1 MRLLAI
7 GYPLP
12 HPEVDNYN
20 VLTAPS
26 YFDYD
31 AVFVDPAS
39 ITRTVAQL
47 LDGSETFEAFDGRPV
62 VNAPSTASA
71 VSAAEQVR
79 RRLDETQR
87 FLESGG
93 ALVVVARPN
102 ATISGLAGFEG
113 CDRYSWLPA
122 PAGVAWNPPMLRA
135 AEGKTVR
142 VVDDQH
148 PLAGVFRNFRS
159 EIAYRAVFDDRN
171 TALRQAGRTLAM
183 GGAGMPIAMEF
194 PVLGGRVVFVPAL
207 SDSVGATRLDIAE
220 AVVGAMRLLVGN
232 AGPED
237 APWWTASVPVPG
249 LEQVEAELEEAR
261 LAASDANARET
272 SVRERHDLLA
282 AHRRLLWAEGPAF
295 TDAVAN
301 AFTVLGF
308 SATSKAGE
316 PLVLE
321 GEGRAVFVE
330 CESSKDQIVEW
341 PYVRLQRRL
350 EERLLAEKQSAAGV
364 VVVNGYRAHA
374 LESRGEQSTEPLRIA
389 CENYRYSLLTG
400 ETLFA
405 LVQRALGGAGE
416 AELSGFRR
424 RILGR
429 AGLLP
434 REVALGE
441 VEEES
446 DSGPI
451 F

>member
-20 VLTAPS
+20 VFTAPS

-31 AVFVDPAS
+31 AVFIDPVS
-39 ITRTVAQL
+39 ITRAVAQL

-62 VNAPSTASA
+62 VNAPTTASA
-71 VSAAEQVR
+71 VSAADLVR
-79 RRLDETQR
+79 RRLEETQR

-93 ALVVVARPN
+93 AVVVLARPN
-102 ATISGLAGFEG
+102 ATISGLSGFEG

-122 PAGVAWNPPMLRA
+122 PGGVSWNPPMLRA

-148 PLAGVFRNFRS
+148 PLAGVLRNFRS
-159 EIAYRAVFDDRN
+159 EVAYRAVFDDRN
-171 TALRQAGRTLAM
+171 QALRQAGRILGT
-183 GGAGMPIAMEF
+183 GGAGVPIAMEF
-194 PVLGGRVVFVPAL
+194 PVLGGRVVFAPAL
-207 SDSVGATRLDIAE
+207 SDAVGATRLDLAE
-220 AVVGAMRLLVGN
+220 AVVGATRLLIGQ
-232 AGPED
+232 AGQEE

-261 LAASDANARET
+261 QAASDATARE
-272 SVRERHDLLA
+272 SAVRERHDLLA

-295 TDAVAN
+295 AEAVAN
-301 AFTVLGF
+301 ALTTLGF
-308 SATSKAGE
+308 AVTGKPGE
-316 PLVLE
+316 PLAME
-321 GEGRAVFVE
+321 NEGRVALVE
-330 CESSKDQIVEW
+330 CESSKEQVVEW

-350 EERLLAEKQSAAGV
+350 EERLLAEKRAEGGV

-374 LESRGEQSTEPLRIA
+374 LESRGEQFTEALRVA
-389 CENYRYSLLTG
+389 CENYRYSLISG

-405 LVQRALGGAGE
+405 LVQRALGGADE
-416 AELSGFRR
+416 AALSGIRR

-446 DSGPI
+446 DTGPI